1 MDPQALILVLAFAT
15 LLVIGT
21 PVAFALGISAFLA
34 ILSLGT
40 VPAPLQV
47 SRVMASGIDSFP
59 LLAIPFF
66 VVAGELMGTGGMARR
81 LLAFAEALVG
91 GLRGGLAYVNTVTC
105 MLFGA
110 ISGSAAAAV
119 SSVGGIM
126 IPQMRRAGYGTDF
139 GVAVTATSA
148 TTGLVIPPS
157 NIMIVY
163 AVVAQ
168 TVSIAAIFL
177 AGVVPGVLMG
187 VLLMLGSFIA
197 LRGRTLAR
205 REAPLAATAVAG
217 AVAGAGVGA
226 GAGAGAG
233 ADETQPVT
241 PSIRPSVVGEGIR
254 AIPSMLLIVIVLG
267 GILGGVFSATEAAA
281 IAVAYACLLGVV
293 VYRELSPRQI
303 PDLLLRSAKTTGI
316 VFLLIAAS
324 QAMAWVLTR
333 QLIPQ
338 HVADAMLS
346 LSQNPLVLLLIINLT
361 LLIVGTFLDM
371 TPAVLIFTPIFLP
384 VAMKLGMDP
393 THFGIVMI
401 MNLCIG
407 LCTPPVGTC
416 LFIACGVGKTSI
428 EAASKAMI
436 PFWMAMLIAL
446 LIVTYVP
453 WLSLALPRLAGWL

>member
-1 MDPQALILVLAFAT
+1 
-15 LLVIGT
+15 
-21 PVAFALGISAFLA
+21 
-34 ILSLGT
+34 
-40 VPAPLQV
+40 
-47 SRVMASGIDSFP
+47 
-59 LLAIPFF
+59 
-66 VVAGELMGTGGMARR
+66 
-81 LLAFAEALVG
+81 
-91 GLRGGLAYVNTVTC
+91 
-105 MLFGA
+105 
-110 ISGSAAAAV
+110 
-119 SSVGGIM
+119 
-126 IPQMRRAGYGTDF
+126 
-139 GVAVTATSA
+139 
-148 TTGLVIPPS
+148 
-157 NIMIVY
+157 
-163 AVVAQ
+163 
-168 TVSIAAIFL
+168 
-177 AGVVPGVLMG
+177 VLMG
-187 VLLMLGSFIA
+187 ALLMLGSLVA
-197 LRGRTLAR
+197 LRGKTLAR
-205 REAPLAATAVAG
+205 RDAPVATGAAAPGGPPATPTA
-217 AVAGAGVGA
+217 
-226 GAGAGAG
+226 
-233 ADETQPVT
+233 
-241 PSIRPSVVGEGIR
+241 RPSVVGEGMR

-281 IAVAYACLLGVV
+281 IAVAYAWLLGVV
-293 VYRELSPRQI
+293 VYRELSLRQI

-346 LSQNPLVLLLIINLT
+346 LSQNPLVLLLIINVT

-436 PFWMAMLIAL
+436 PFWIAMLIAL
-446 LIVTYVP
+446 LVVTYVP